1 MSNRRTDLEELPL
14 QTFGVYERRSSK
26 NLKGPLRVVRLCI
39 LGVVVPTLILGV
51 PLYLRYNVYG
61 AQLYPLAMSD
71 MRMIDNRVS
80 TTWCQK
86 QRVRTNTTFNAFLL
100 ADSPKLSNSLRTLS
114 MVRHLVLEDDVKEYW
129 GFYLL
134 KGSSVTVNTCVRWPG
149 ASLIVIRGHRHLHE
163 CAYIGDDSSE
173 ELDELMEAIKEGKYV
188 GNTQDLQ
195 KPVSNESITN
205 DPELM
210 KRHRSDVE
218 FHSPHHAINKDN
230 HTLKDNVDISDLN
243 DSKVLKSILEA
254 LKLKKNK
261 KCQKDHPHFKRN
273 STIAKN
279 ETGNF
284 NIYSPGEAAALS
296 SQEIVSQLYSRLKSL
311 GEKAPKYLE
320 ELSRKFEANNETRP
334 EFSTDGALDL
344 GHLGTQGRQYKKPL
358 VNFNKDIDNRKKREV
373 MGAYVDLNRDDSEN
387 NNANEDGFVQAPDG
401 IADHRGMLNETTDH
415 DMSNSEFWSSFSSS
429 EEALL
434 NCEGLI
440 LNLPLTP
447 HHNCRSD
454 LSEQEAEETYLAN
467 SITYRVPVN
476 GYYFFVFNSENE
488 VQPNYLRV
496 QFHINKAVYNLT
508 DPVAVCVNSSNM
520 CEVDLKFF
528 SSEKLVLE
536 LPVLGNDTLWNEEF
550 IIESECEPRTALY
563 AICVIAVPVIIILFA
578 FS

>member
-218 FHSPHHAINKDN
+218 FHRQCGYFRS
-230 HTLKDNVDISDLN
+230 
-243 DSKVLKSILEA
+243 E
-254 LKLKKNK
+254 
-261 KCQKDHPHFKRN
+261 
-273 STIAKN
+273 
-279 ETGNF
+279 
-284 NIYSPGEAAALS
+284 
-296 SQEIVSQLYSRLKSL
+296 RLKS
-311 GEKAPKYLE
+311 
-320 ELSRKFEANNETRP
+320 P
-334 EFSTDGALDL
+334 EVHPGGA
-344 GHLGTQGRQYKKPL
+344 Q
-358 VNFNKDIDNRKKREV
+358 
-373 MGAYVDLNRDDSEN
+373 
-387 NNANEDGFVQAPDG
+387 
-401 IADHRGMLNETTDH
+401 
-415 DMSNSEFWSSFSSS
+415 
-429 EEALL
+429 
-434 NCEGLI
+434 
-440 LNLPLTP
+440 
-447 HHNCRSD
+447 
-454 LSEQEAEETYLAN
+454 AEEEQKGPEGP
-467 SITYRVPVN
+467 S
-476 GYYFFVFNSENE
+476 
-488 VQPNYLRV
+488 
-496 QFHINKAVYNLT
+496 
-508 DPVAVCVNSSNM
+508 
-520 CEVDLKFF
+520 
-528 SSEKLVLE
+528 
-536 LPVLGNDTLWNEEF
+536 
-550 IIESECEPRTALY
+550 AL
-563 AICVIAVPVIIILFA
+563 
-578 FS
+578 